1 MLEGEGGRGRRKGNT
16 EAARVQMAPANAF
29 IELPRNA
36 IKDRVRE
43 RDRDRQRREREQKL
57 E

>member
-1 MLEGEGGRGRRKGNT
+1 MLEGEWGRGRRKGNA

-36 IKDRVRE
+36 IKE
-43 RDRDRQRREREQKL
+43 QGEKETGIRRESERKN
-57 E
+57 

>member
-1 MLEGEGGRGRRKGNT
+1 MLRGRVGGRGRRKGNA

-36 IKDRVRE
+36 IKEQAEKERE
-43 RDRDRQRREREQKL
+43 RAKKL

>member
-1 MLEGEGGRGRRKGNT
+1 MGGRGNE

-36 IKDRVRE
+36 IKEQGEKKTGIKRE
-43 RDRDRQRREREQKL
+43 GEQKL

>member
-1 MLEGEGGRGRRKGNT
+1 MLRGRVGGRGRRKGNS

-36 IKDRVRE
+36 IKDRERKRE
-43 RDRDRQRREREQKL
+43 SESKN
-57 E
+57 

>member
-1 MLEGEGGRGRRKGNT
+1 MLEGEWGRGRRKGNA

-36 IKDRVRE
+36 IKDRERKRQGHRE
-43 RDRDRQRREREQKL
+43 SESKN
-57 E
+57 

>member
-1 MLEGEGGRGRRKGNT
+1 MLEGEWGRGRRKGNA

-36 IKDRVRE
+36 IKDRE
-43 RDRDRQRREREQKL
+43 RKRQG
-57 E
+57 

>member
-1 MLEGEGGRGRRKGNT
+1 MLEGEWGKGARKGGNA

-36 IKDRVRE
+36 IKDRE
-43 RDRDRQRREREQKL
+43 RKRQG
-57 E
+57 